1 MQQPDAAS
9 GGEEDKG
16 YKIRAAKALK
26 KARGWFNKKP
36 TVDTARGPHQI
47 LDSAE
52 PLHID
57 VVDGEPQIIE
67 GEPLGAV
74 QEAVSVKTKKYR
86 PLSSPDSSDS
96 EELPQ
101 IGVRD
106 FQYVSRAPSGR
117 SPAYVKFL
125 ADREK
130 TAAEEAVATIKAAA
144 EISDAEVEH
153 ATGKPVSLEQ

>member
-1 MQQPDAAS
+1 MQQPNAAN

-16 YKIRAAKALK
+16 FKIRAAKALK
-26 KARGWFNKKP
+26 KAQGCFNKKP
-36 TVDTARGPHQI
+36 TVDTAQGSHQI
-47 LDSAE
+47 LESAE
-52 PLHID
+52 PD

-67 GEPLGAV
+67 GESLGAV

-86 PLSSPDSSDS
+86 PLSCPDSSDS

-106 FQYVSRAPSGR
+106 FEYASRAPSGR

-130 TAAEEAVATIKAAA
+130 RAAEEPVAAIKAAA

-153 ATGKPVSLEQ
+153 ATGRSVSLEQ